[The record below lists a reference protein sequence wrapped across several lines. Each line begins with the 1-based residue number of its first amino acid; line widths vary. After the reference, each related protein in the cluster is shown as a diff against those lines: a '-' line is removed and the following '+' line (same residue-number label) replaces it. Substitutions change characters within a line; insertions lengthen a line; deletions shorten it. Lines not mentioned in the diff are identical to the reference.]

1 MKTDRIQS
9 LTLPFA
15 LLLALTAAPGC
26 SGGKDAP
33 AGQATGSAAAHMD
46 AAPASASDASGAF
59 VGKITQTMDAGTYT
73 YVEVESGGE
82 RIWAAGPQTAV
93 TVGQDVTIPLGM
105 KMVDFESETLDRTFS
120 ELYFVNSLSSQP
132 PAGHGMGGSGMA
144 ANRNAD
150 PHAGITQTDA
160 PDVALGSIA
169 LPAGG
174 KRIVELWGSRSA
186 LDGKSVTVR
195 GQVVKVNTNI
205 MGRNWMHLRDGSGD
219 EGKGTHDLTVTAGS
233 SAAVGDVVTVTGT
246 VAVDKDFGAGYR
258 YDLIVEDATLA
269 VE

>member
-1 MKTDRIQS
+1 MKPDRIPS

-15 LLLALTAAPGC
+15 LLLALAAAPAC

-33 AGQATGSAAAHMD
+33 ADRAAGAPAAHTD
-46 AAPASASDASGAF
+46 AAPASASDASGVFA
-59 VGKITQTMDAGTYT
+59 GKVTQTMDAGTYT
-73 YVEVESGGE
+73 YVEVEAGGE

-105 KMVDFESETLDRTFS
+105 KMVDFTSETLDRTFP
-120 ELYFVNSLSSQP
+120 ELYFVTSFSGGM
-132 PAGHGMGGSGMA
+132 PAGHGMGGAMA
-144 ANRNAD
+144 SNTD
-150 PHAGITQTDA
+150 PHAGLAKTDA
-160 PDVALGSIA
+160 PTIELGSIA

-174 KRIVELWGSRSA
+174 RRIEELWSSRKD
-186 LDGKSVTVR
+186 LEGQSVTVR
-195 GQVVKVNTNI
+195 GQVVKVNNNI

-233 SAAVGDVVTVTGT
+233 SAAIGDVVTVTGT

-258 YDLIVEDATLA
+258 YELIVEDATLD
-269 VE
+269 VQ